1 MGWKESA
8 GSVVSGGGTVKNPL
22 QGVQDLGG
30 DAATGVKS
38 LGKGFSDLNPFKKPD
53 LQDMP
58 DIVAPKDVTAPTGPT
73 GSAPTMG
80 GPTAFTG
87 ATIGGPTADPRAAL
101 IDMSAQNQFRD
112 QQMTLAQSLAQQAAG
127 QGPSLA
133 GQMLRQGAEANT
145 AATFAQLASQRGGP
159 SAMGARSAM
168 QNASQIQA
176 QTSRDAA
183 NARIQEQLAAREQL
197 AGVLNTGRQ
206 GDISLATSQAQ
217 MQQEA
222 NMTAYKGQL
231 EKAIAQ
237 GQLDQQTASQMF
249 QAAQEKAK
257 QNVQMQMQF
266 EQLKAQYAAMGLD
279 AQRANQLAALEVQR
293 MQQGQ
298 VAAENANTMSAHA
311 GNQAMIGG
319 ILGAGATLG
328 AAGIKSGTPG
338 TTTPA
343 TSPGNTGTTQA
354 HGGPGWQSGY

>member
-1 MGWKESA
+1 MPTFKEVA
-8 GSVVSGGGTVKNPL
+8 GGSPQGPGGGLKKF
-22 QGVQDLGG
+22 GG
-30 DAATGVKS
+30 DVSTGVKS

-80 GPTAFTG
+80 GPTAFQG
-87 ATIGGPTADPRAAL
+87 AQIASVADPRAAL

-222 NMTAYKGQL
+222 NMTAYRGQL
-231 EKAIAQ
+231 EKAIQQ

-249 QAAQEKAK
+249 QAAQVKAQ

-279 AQRANQLAALEVQR
+279 AQRANQLAGLEVQR
-293 MQQGQ
+293 MIQGQ
-298 VAAENANTMSAHA
+298 TAAENANTMAA
-311 GNQAMIGG
+311 DGANKALIGG
-319 ILGAGATLG
+319 VLGAAGTLG
-328 AAGIKSGTPG
+328 AAGIKSGK
-338 TTTPA
+338 
-343 TSPGNTGTTQA
+343 
-354 HGGPGWQSGY
+354 